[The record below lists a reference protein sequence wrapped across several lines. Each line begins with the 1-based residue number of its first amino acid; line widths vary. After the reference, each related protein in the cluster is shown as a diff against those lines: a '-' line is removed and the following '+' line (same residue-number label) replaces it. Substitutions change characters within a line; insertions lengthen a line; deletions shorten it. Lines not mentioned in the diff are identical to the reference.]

1 MALSHAPASVRV
13 LVKRWQGSC
22 GLGYGAAKGM
32 NWGADAVTESG
43 RPCLRRRYRESS
55 WDPAR
60 SESLGTHGDL
70 HAREPGGPVV
80 ARGPLFDASSRM
92 VRGVAH
98 SGMVGREGNAV
109 AVSPR

>member
-1 MALSHAPASVRV
+1 MALGHALALVRV
-13 LVKRWQGSC
+13 SAKRWQGSC
-22 GLGYGAAKGM
+22 GLGYGAAKESVV
-32 NWGADAVTESG
+32 WGADAVTESG
-43 RPCLRRRYRESS
+43 RSCLRRRYREPS

-80 ARGPLFDASSRM
+80 VRGPLLMPRPGWFAGWR
-92 VRGVAH
+92 
-98 SGMVGREGNAV
+98 SGLVDREGNAK